1 MPDTPADLLQRWFIG
16 GVAACCGEAATFPLD
31 FTKTRLQLQNELGR
45 ALGAS
50 SASSGAGAGA
60 AAAKPPPALGMFST
74 VVHIARTEGVLA
86 MYGGLGV
93 EYTPEAEEKIAA
105 YTAAGYAHLPVCM
118 AKTQYR

>member
-1 MPDTPADLLQRWFIG
+1 MPEEGSLLTRWALG

-60 AAAKPPPALGMFST
+60 AG
-74 VVHIARTEGVLA
+74 
-86 MYGGLGV
+86 
-93 EYTPEAEEKIAA
+93 
-105 YTAAGYAHLPVCM
+105 C
-118 AKTQYR
+118 